1 MCNFQGL
8 LLNIVTNPH
17 FGIDIDTLQELDETG
32 FSIFTENP
40 NLMDTFNGSDSME
53 HLRGKLAYESDALS
67 VISQM
72 KKYKNT
78 SLLCS
83 RKKATWFIKRHGNG
97 MLHIINEAPRAY
109 FMSYMVP
116 KGSPYLERLHFLFGR
131 ITQAGLVDKWDED
144 TKYETKLE
152 TDPEVDVSD
161 VEIAEKSL
169 KLSDVA
175 GNFMILTVGLV
186 ACIAVFLA
194 ELCV

>member
-1 MCNFQGL
+1 M
-8 LLNIVTNPH
+8 
-17 FGIDIDTLQELDETG
+17 
-32 FSIFTENP
+32 
-40 NLMDTFNGSDSME
+40 
-53 HLRGKLAYESDALS
+53 
-67 VISQM
+67 
-72 KKYKNT
+72 
-78 SLLCS
+78 
-83 RKKATWFIKRHGNG
+83 KRHGDG

-116 KGSPYLERLHFLFGR
+116 KGSPYLERLHVLFCR

-152 TDPEVDVSD
+152 TDPQVDASD
-161 VEIAEKSL
+161 VEIAQKSL

-186 ACIAVFLA
+186 ACITVFLA